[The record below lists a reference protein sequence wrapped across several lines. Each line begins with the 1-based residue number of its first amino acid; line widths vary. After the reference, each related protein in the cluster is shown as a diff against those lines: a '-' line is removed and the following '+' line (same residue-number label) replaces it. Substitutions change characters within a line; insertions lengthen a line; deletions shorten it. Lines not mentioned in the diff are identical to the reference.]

1 MGENSF
7 LNSSSREGCK
17 SVEPLPD
24 DLVELLR
31 SDSTAALA
39 AVLVVNSAFPN
50 IVSWAARAFGVQ
62 AQPKRS
68 VDGGGGASGGDG
80 GDGGDGKDR
89 NDLPARRGDASEHAD
104 QRLLALMRDNPGA
117 TIAQLTMLSGRSRS
131 STVLSLKRLEEA
143 GLVNHGGHGSWA
155 VIEDDP
161 DPINDETPLPPKTAD
176 WVAPLSAKHVA
187 RYPAGGRVRG
197 ENVSVCSS

>member
-24 DLVELLR
+24 DVVDLLR

-39 AVLVVNSAFPN
+39 AVLVVNAAFPN

-68 VDGGGGASGGDG
+68 VDGGGGASGGDERG
-80 GDGGDGKDR
+80 RQRQKR
-89 NDLPARRGDASEHAD
+89 FASQAR
-104 QRLLALMRDNPGA
+104 
-117 TIAQLTMLSGRSRS
+117 
-131 STVLSLKRLEEA
+131 
-143 GLVNHGGHGSWA
+143 
-155 VIEDDP
+155 
-161 DPINDETPLPPKTAD
+161 
-176 WVAPLSAKHVA
+176 
-187 RYPAGGRVRG
+187 
-197 ENVSVCSS
+197 